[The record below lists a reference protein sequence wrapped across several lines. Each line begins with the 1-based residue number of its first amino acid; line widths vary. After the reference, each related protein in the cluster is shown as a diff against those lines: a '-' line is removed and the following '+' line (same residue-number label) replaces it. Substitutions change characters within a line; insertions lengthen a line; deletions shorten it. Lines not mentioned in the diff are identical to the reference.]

1 MKLNILY
8 NFPLGENSARISL
21 GMPSVDDKK
30 YQFRIGLID
39 GQGSGGWLKP
49 GWVNHDDVATLDGMV
64 KKDWKIR
71 LEKKDRDTGEVVA
84 RHEIDCSK
92 EWPAEAQGIA
102 CVDTGYFI

>member
-8 NFPLGENSARISL
+8 NFPLGENSAQVTL
-21 GMPSVDDKK
+21 GMASADDSK

-49 GWVNHDDVATLDGMV
+49 GWVNHDGVDSLKGMV

-71 LEKKDRDTGEVVA
+71 LEKKEKGTDNIVA

-92 EWPAEAQGIA
+92 EWPVEAEGAS